1 MDNFFVSGLES
12 GVVQQSLGRMRCIVE
27 GWGFSVHEVTEAQ
40 PVVHGVGLV
49 IDGESRCVLDPGQDL
64 EITIGCSCAVL
75 GAGAPWRAK
84 VVEKVVGHFK
94 FAIMVQ
100 VHFLAGHATFG
111 VLWRAAQQELLQA
124 SSSLPLRCTSF
135 DLPWS
140 PVVIATDSDVTPRT
154 VDEALFSLVSKIL
167 VCQTN
172 PKFRV

>member
-12 GVVQQSLGRMRCIVE
+12 GVVLQSLGRMRCIVE

-75 GAGAPWRAK
+75 EAGAPWRAK

-100 VHFLAGHATFG
+100 VHFLAGH
-111 VLWRAAQQELLQA
+111 RD
-124 SSSLPLRCTSF
+124 LRCSLASCSTRAVAGLVKPSVEVHF
-135 DLPWS
+135 L
-140 PVVIATDSDVTPRT
+140 RF
-154 VDEALFSLVSKIL
+154 ALESCCDCNRFRRNS
-167 VCQTN
+167 TN
-172 PKFRV
+172 SG